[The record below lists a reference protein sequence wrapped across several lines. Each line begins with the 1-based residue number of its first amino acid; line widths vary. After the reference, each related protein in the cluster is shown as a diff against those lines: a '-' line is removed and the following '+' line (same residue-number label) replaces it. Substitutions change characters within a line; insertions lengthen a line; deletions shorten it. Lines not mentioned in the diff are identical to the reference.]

1 MSSEKLN
8 EAQIAHV
15 ALLARLEVDE
25 RQRTEFLNELG
36 AILGYMEKLSAL
48 DVSGVEPTSHVI
60 DLINAFRA
68 DEVQRSLTP
77 REALQNAPRRQNDLV
92 AVPRIIEE

>member
-1 MSSEKLN
+1 VSAEKLN
-8 EAQIAHV
+8 EAQIVHIAT
-15 ALLARLEVDE
+15 LARLEVDL
-25 RQRTEFLNELG
+25 RQRTELLHELG

-48 DVSGVEPTSHVI
+48 DTKGVEPTSHVI

-77 REALQNAPRRQNDLV
+77 REALHNTPRRQDDLV

>member
-8 EAQIAHV
+8 EEQIAHV

-25 RQRTEFLNELG
+25 RQRAEFLNELG

-48 DVSGVEPTSHVI
+48 DTKGIEPTSHVI
-60 DLINAFRA
+60 DLVNAFRA
-68 DEVQRSLTP
+68 DEVQPSLAP
-77 REALQNAPRRQNDLV
+77 REALQNAPRQKDDLV

>member
-1 MSSEKLN
+1 VNTEKLN
-8 EAQIAHV
+8 EAQITHL

-25 RQRTEFLNELG
+25 RQRVELLRELG

-48 DVSGVEPTSHVI
+48 DTSGVEPTSHVL

-68 DEVQRSLTP
+68 DEVQPSLTP
-77 REALQNAPRRQNDLV
+77 GEALQNAPGRQDDLV
-92 AVPRIIEE
+92 VVPRIIEE

>member
-1 MSSEKLN
+1 MGAMKLN
-8 EAQIAHV
+8 EAQIAHI
-15 ALLARLEVDE
+15 ATLARLEVDE
-25 RQRTEFLNELG
+25 RQCAELLHELG

-48 DVSGVEPTSHVI
+48 NTSGVEPTSHVI

-77 REALQNAPRRQNDLV
+77 REALRNAPRQQDDLV
-92 AVPRIIEE
+92 AVPRIIGE